1 MLKHGGNPRT
11 VIGLGLMLM
20 SFGSGCMDILS
31 YRFLG
36 EVFPSAMTGNVALM
50 GLSLG
55 QGNVSGAARNM
66 SAFGSFFCG
75 LLIGGVLLRG
85 TPDRGRFLVT
95 LTLQAALLLGFAIA
109 WNQYG
114 DPAWRYALIAMAAL
128 GMGLQSAVAHRIG
141 VTGVSTTYFTG
152 TLVNIAFGLVTRRA
166 AEGLVARR
174 GVAWPVLAFLS
185 YLSGAML
192 GGWYVSGRHL
202 PELPVGLPALPLAT
216 TVILGLIIAWAGPAR
231 AERGA
236 RRS

>member
-1 MLKHGGNPRT
+1 MLKRGGGPRT

-20 SFGSGCMDILS
+20 SFGSGYMDILS

-55 QGNVSGAARNM
+55 QGDVSSAARNV

-75 LLIGGVLLRG
+75 LLIGGALLRG
-85 TPDRGRFLVT
+85 TPGRGRFLVT
-95 LTLQAALLLGFAIA
+95 LALQATLLLGFALA
-109 WNQYG
+109 WDRHG
-114 DPAWRYALIAMAAL
+114 DAGWRYGLIAMAAL

-152 TLVNIAFGLVTRRA
+152 TMASIAFGLVAPATTIATGPHR
-166 AEGLVARR
+166 
-174 GVAWPVLAFLS
+174 VAWPVLAFLS

-192 GGWYVSGRHL
+192 GGWYVSGRRL
-202 PELPVGLPALPLAT
+202 PELAVGLPAVPLAT
-216 TVILGLIIAWAGPAR
+216 TVILAVIIAVAGPAR
-231 AERGA
+231 
-236 RRS
+236 RS